1 MTTPLSLQRTTVPAS
16 APATA
21 WSHVQQARKQQAASE
36 AEAPADSLA
45 MSTLKKQIAALKKQI
60 AAQQQQLRELMADRS
75 VPDEQKQTRAR
86 ALQQSIGAL
95 QAGIGQLYQSLQKL
109 LESEQQPASGSQI
122 DTVV

>member
-1 MTTPLSLQRTTVPAS
+1 MTTTLSLQRTAVPAS

-21 WSHVQQARKQQAASE
+21 WSQVQQGRKQQAASE
-36 AEAPADSLA
+36 ADAPADSLA
-45 MSTLKKQIAALKKQI
+45 MSTLKKQIAALKKHI